1 MFKMNCDRNCAMIA
15 LGGGVVGD
23 LVGYVA
29 ATFMRGISFVQVPT
43 TMLAMVDSSVGGK
56 TAIDT
61 PSGKNLVGA
70 FHQPKLVYMD
80 LSTLKTLPPRQLS
93 NGLCEAI
100 KMAACLDKTF
110 FEFLEANVDDALA
123 LDYDTTSRIVQR
135 SVELKRDVVVE
146 DEKERGLRAV
156 LNWGHT
162 IGHAVEH
169 IMQPDMLHGECVAV
183 GIVKEVEIARAL
195 DLCSSATHG
204 RVVRV
209 LKAYRLPTRLPS
221 RVETKDALNY
231 MRFDKKNT
239 SGKIKM
245 ILLKSFGDVL
255 SRPSYAHVVEP
266 SLIARVVCPSVIVV
280 PPFDFC
286 QDKICGESSG
296 IEILVQSC
304 ASDGRSCDRYDTSDG
319 IASLDDTQVMMR
331 ALELLGASFVWE
343 QDARILKVQ
352 GVGGKFRFPEK
363 ELYLSNAGT

>member
-1 MFKMNCDRNCAMIA
+1 MFKMNAIESVAMIA

-123 LDYDTTSRIVQR
+123 LDYDTTSRIVAD
-135 SVELKRDVVVE
+135 SVELETRCCGGGRE
-146 DEKERGLRAV
+146 GERSERAV

-209 LKAYRLPTRLPS
+209 LKAYRLPNVF
-221 RVETKDALNY
+221 RVVWRQKDALNY

-245 ILLKSFGDVL
+245 ILLKSLEMSCLVL
-255 SRPSYAHVVEP
+255 RTHMSWNP
-266 SLIARVVCPSVIVV
+266 L
-280 PPFDFC
+280 
-286 QDKICGESSG
+286 
-296 IEILVQSC
+296 
-304 ASDGRSCDRYDTSDG
+304 
-319 IASLDDTQVMMR
+319 
-331 ALELLGASFVWE
+331 
-343 QDARILKVQ
+343 
-352 GVGGKFRFPEK
+352 
-363 ELYLSNAGT
+363 

>member
-1 MFKMNCDRNCAMIA
+1 MKKSTRAVVKCFENDSKKYYPILIESSFENVEKNIFEVCPKSKRFVVITDDVVRDLHGDRFMAAFKSSTKVDMFVVPNGEATKCREWKAKIEDWMFNELNCHRDCAMIA

-23 LVGYVA
+23 LVGFVA
-29 ATFMRGISFVQVPT
+29 ATFMRGVPFVQVPT

-70 FHQPKLVYMD
+70 FHQPKLVFMD
-80 LSTLKTLPPRQLS
+80 LSTLKTLPSRQLS

-100 KMAACLDKTF
+100 KMAACLDKSF
-110 FEFLEANVDDALA
+110 FEFLEANVDAALA
-123 LDYDTTSRIVQR
+123 LDFETTSRIVQR

-183 GIVKEVEIARAL
+183 GIVKEIEIARAL

-209 LKAYRLPTRLPS
+209 LKAYRLPTRLPE
-221 RVETKDALNY
+221 RVQTKDALNY

-245 ILLKSFGDVL
+245 ILLKSFGSVL
-255 SRPSYAHVVEP
+255 DRPS
-266 SLIARVVCPSVIVV
+266 
-280 PPFDFC
+280 
-286 QDKICGESSG
+286 
-296 IEILVQSC
+296 
-304 ASDGRSCDRYDTSDG
+304 
-319 IASLDDTQVMMR
+319 
-331 ALELLGASFVWE
+331 
-343 QDARILKVQ
+343 
-352 GVGGKFRFPEK
+352 
-363 ELYLSNAGT
+363 